1 MLGGGGAGLVEE
13 VVISQVLLGGCVLG
27 GALTSGTVEAGGG
40 GRGGWKVTRRVEVEH
55 RQGVV
60 EGREEV
66 EEGGAGGAGGGGG
79 RSSVSPCRTPGQTA
93 LFLKFSFT
101 Q

>member
-1 MLGGGGAGLVEE
+1 M
-13 VVISQVLLGGCVLG
+13 
-27 GALTSGTVEAGGG
+27 
-40 GRGGWKVTRRVEVEH
+40 EH